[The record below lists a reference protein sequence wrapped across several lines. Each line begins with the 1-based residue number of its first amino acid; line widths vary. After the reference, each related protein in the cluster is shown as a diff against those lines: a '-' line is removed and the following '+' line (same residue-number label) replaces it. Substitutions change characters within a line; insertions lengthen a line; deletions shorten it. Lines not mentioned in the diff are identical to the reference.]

1 MSAKLIFRALGIV
14 LAIGSVA
21 LLAYLWMTKNQ
32 NLSFIPLL
40 LVSVAALLT
49 RLAKS

>member
-21 LLAYLWMTKNQ
+21 LLAYLW
-32 NLSFIPLL
+32 L